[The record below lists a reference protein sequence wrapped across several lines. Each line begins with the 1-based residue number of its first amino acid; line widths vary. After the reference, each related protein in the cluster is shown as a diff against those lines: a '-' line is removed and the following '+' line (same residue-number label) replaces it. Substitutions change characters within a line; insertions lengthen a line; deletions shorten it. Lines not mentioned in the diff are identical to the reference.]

1 MPKIEVDH
9 SLCKRD
15 HACADICLLRL
26 FVRGEKDSVPY
37 VISEDLCISCGHC
50 VAICPGGAI
59 VHEDFPQGSIMP
71 IHEEL
76 RPSVEQMT
84 EIMRTRRS
92 IREFTDRPVE
102 KHLID
107 RIIDCARFAPSGCNS
122 QSTEF
127 VVVQDRAVL
136 NEIVELTSL
145 SLAIV
150 DETP

>member
-1 MPKIEVDH
+1 MVSFLINEEKCNGCGICIAECPRYLIQTLSKGVLPSWVDAAE
-9 SLCKRD
+9 SR
-15 HACADICLLRL
+15 
-26 FVRGEKDSVPY
+26 
-37 VISEDLCISCGHC
+37 CINCGHC

-76 RPSVEQMT
+76 KPSVEQMT
-84 EIMRTRRS
+84 EILRTRRS

-136 NEIVELTSL
+136 NEIV
-145 SLAIV
+145 
-150 DETP
+150 